1 MESPGKDHLVGGG
14 ESNDVGRTF
23 NHRDEQEHE
32 QQQQHNSQ
40 PLTGDG
46 ASPG

>member
-1 MESPGKDHLVGGG
+1 MESPGKDHLVGSG
-14 ESNDVGRTF
+14 EPNDVGRAY
-23 NHRDEQEHE
+23 EHE
-32 QQQQHNSQ
+32 QQQQHHNSQ

>member
-1 MESPGKDHLVGGG
+1 MESPGKDHMIGSG
-14 ESNDVGRTF
+14 EQNDVGRAF
-23 NHRDEQEHE
+23 NHRDEHDHE
-32 QQQQHNSQ
+32 QQHHNSQ